1 MSQPNFLVFH
11 ADSWDGRALGF
22 LSDRAEAPTP
32 NVDRLAARGTAFA
45 DTSCNMPL
53 CCPGR
58 ASFWSGRY
66 AHNIEAWNNYKG
78 LPPEPQRFP
87 SSPDGHENIAPSATT
102 VFGELLNAGW
112 RTNLIGTTDFT
123 SGGHSLAARVLTWLR
138 SSGLERLGIGGPR
151 TDVKGEGERAN
162 PADWDA
168 VDKAAQWIQQTDAPF
183 FLSVGVRC
191 PHPFRTTS
199 PYWLDQIDPAGIA
212 LPRIEEEPHPCIAFA
227 QRARG
232 CDRRFD
238 DERRVFLRRR
248 YAAMIAEADA
258 MLGRVMDAV
267 DEAGLADRTYIVFL
281 SDHGE
286 MNLEHNLLFKSLFY
300 EPSVRV
306 PMLFAG
312 PGIESGRRI
321 DTPVSLIDLAP
332 TLLELAGV
340 EIPGEMDG
348 QSLVPALRGE
358 TEGLRDAV
366 FSEYHGND
374 VPTGGYMLRR
384 GEWKYV
390 AFVGYPSQLFHLPS
404 DPEELHDLLDADPER
419 AAAMDRRLREIVD
432 VEAVDARAKQ
442 EDRESFAQWRAGQDA
457 ASYRERMA
465 SIFGDWDDEREAIVK
480 AWLGETSGEAIR
492 A

>member
-1 MSQPNFLVFH
+1 MARPNFIVFH
-11 ADSWDGRALGF
+11 ADSWDGRALKF
-22 LSDRAEAPTP
+22 LNDRAEAPTP
-32 NVDRLAARGTAFA
+32 NVDRLAARGTAFT

-66 AHNIEAWNNYKG
+66 AHNIEAWNNHKG

-87 SSPDGHENIAPSATT
+87 SSPAGHENTAPSATT
-102 VFGELLNAGW
+102 VFGELLDAGW

-138 SSGLERLGIGGPR
+138 GSGLERLGIGGPR
-151 TDVKGEGERAN
+151 TDVDGTGERAN

-168 VDKAAQWIQQTDAPF
+168 VENAAQWIQQADEPF

-199 PYWLDQIDPAGIA
+199 PHWLDRIDPATIA
-212 LPRIEEEPHPCIAFA
+212 LPRVEDEPHPCIAFA

-232 CDRRFD
+232 CDGPFA

-258 MLGRVMDAV
+258 MLGRMMDAV
-267 DEAGLADRTYIVFL
+267 TEAGLDDRTYFVFL

-286 MNLEHNLLFKSLFY
+286 MNLEHNLVYKSLFY

-312 PGIESGRRI
+312 PGIEAGRRI

-332 TLLELAGV
+332 TLLDLAQV
-340 EIPGEMDG
+340 NIPDVMDG
-348 QSLVPALRGE
+348 QSLAPALHGG
-358 TEGLRDAV
+358 TGDPRDAV

-374 VPTGGYMLRR
+374 VPTGGYMLRQD
-384 GEWKYV
+384 EWKYV
-390 AFVGYPSQLFHLPS
+390 AYVGYPSQLFHLPS

-432 VEAVDARAKQ
+432 VEAVDARAKR
-442 EDRESFAQWRAGQDA
+442 EDRESFAQWRKQQDEA
-457 ASYRERMA
+457 AYRKQMA
-465 SIFGDWDDEREAIVK
+465 EIFGNWDDEREAIVK

-492 A
+492 S